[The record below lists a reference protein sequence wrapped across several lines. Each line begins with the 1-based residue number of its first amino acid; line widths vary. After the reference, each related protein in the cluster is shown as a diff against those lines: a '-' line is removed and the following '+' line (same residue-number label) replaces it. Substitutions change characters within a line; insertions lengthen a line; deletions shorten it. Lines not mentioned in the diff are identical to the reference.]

1 MNQLET
7 SYFTNLVRT
16 MIHIAQS
23 LTIVGLTIRSFDAIQ
38 LFGQFKPN
46 EAKQFIVK
54 YKQILS
60 PI

>member
-1 MNQLET
+1 
-7 SYFTNLVRT
+7 

-23 LTIVGLTIRSFDAIQ
+23 STIVGLTIRSFDAIQ

-46 EAKQFIVK
+46 EAKQLIGK